1 MRMTGPGKFDYLL
14 WRTTLSWKDA
24 VAAASQVVTRWNE
37 LTPFVQQTDARN
49 GVWIVRH
56 ASTQA
61 PFFQLREESLRG
73 SVPRVGDPLGA
84 LLLLCLVRA
93 YGDVFRLSFTDGEP
107 ILAAKL
113 EPDELVNLLPHAKH
127 EVFRKLL
134 IAGSVPPL
142 SPEKPQN

>member
-1 MRMTGPGKFDYLL
+1 MTGPGKFDYLL

-24 VAAASQVVTRWNE
+24 VAAASAVVDRWNA
-37 LTPFVQQTDARN
+37 LTPFVQTLDARN

-93 YGDVFRLSFTDGEP
+93 HGDVFRLSFTDGEA
-107 ILAAKL
+107 IHAKRL
-113 EPDELVNLLPHAKH
+113 DPDELADLLPHAKH
-127 EVFRKLL
+127 GVFRKLL
-134 IAGSVPPL
+134 IAGSAPP
-142 SPEKPQN
+142 PPAQG

>member
-1 MRMTGPGKFDYLL
+1 MAGTGKFDYFL
-14 WRTTLSWKDA
+14 WRTSLPWKDA
-24 VAAASQVVTRWNE
+24 VAAASAVVDRWNT
-37 LTPFVQQTDARN
+37 LTPFVQQTDTRD

-61 PFFQLREESLRG
+61 PFFQLREDSLRG

-93 YGDVFRLSFTDGEP
+93 YGDVFRLSFTDGEA
-107 ILAAKL
+107 INANKL
-113 EPDELVNLLPHAKH
+113 DPEELTSLLPMAKH

-134 IAGSVPPL
+134 IAGSVPP
-142 SPEKPQN
+142 PQTPPTA